1 MLRAALLTRCRLKND
16 GGCVEKMLILAWE
29 DVTVI
34 IHYRQQ
40 GAKTSF
46 SICCHSCPPDSI
58 RVTFALMAPVGSV
71 LCFVLLCCV
80 LPG

>member
-16 GGCVEKMLILAWE
+16 GECVEKMLILVWE
-29 DVTVI
+29 DIVAI

-46 SICCHSCPPDSI
+46 SICCPSCPPDSI
-58 RVTFALMAPVGSV
+58 CATFVLMAPVGFA